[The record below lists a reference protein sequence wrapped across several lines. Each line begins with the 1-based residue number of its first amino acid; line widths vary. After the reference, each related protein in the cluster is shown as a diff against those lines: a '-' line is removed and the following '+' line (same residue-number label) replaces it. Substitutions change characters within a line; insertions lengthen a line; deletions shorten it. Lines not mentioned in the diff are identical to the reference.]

1 MKDFILAKIKE
12 PGTWSGLAA
21 LVAGLT
27 FIPHAV
33 DIAQLLP
40 AVGVVV
46 SGVIAIVLKG

>member
-1 MKDFILAKIKE
+1 MKDFLLAKIKE

>member
-1 MKDFILAKIKE
+1 MKDFLLSKIKE

-21 LVAGLT
+21 LVAGLS

-33 DIAQLLP
+33 DIAQLIP

-46 SGVIAIVLKG
+46 SGVVSIILKG